1 MAVWT
6 HFTWQHLRRHWKLFT
21 VVLAAMLIGTTLLAS
36 LPMFAAVI
44 ASDNL
49 NLTLQSV
56 AVPGRNLELS
66 SGGSA
71 AENEFIKGAL
81 TDALG
86 ERLTEIIELRRTF
99 FEIIPVNFH
108 ADGSEVPFG
117 ELVRMRLF
125 SFSTL
130 AEETE
135 LVEGRYPTATTE
147 VDVNGFTVIEA
158 VVGQTLAQQENL
170 TIGDQFEGV
179 GNERMVRI
187 VGIIGPRDPGAEIWW
202 GDASLLPFG
211 SERLLGQVDTLI
223 MSFIAHPD
231 TVAAFLDHD
240 LIYRVR
246 VNTTDF
252 DTADAIPFRDSLLNL
267 SAQLASRGILINSRL
282 IDVLNR
288 YEVELNDARVS
299 LLLLT
304 AQSVL
309 AVLYAVGMV
318 SSFLLE
324 QARHELSTMAGR
336 GFSAGQVTRLY
347 AVEALLLSFG
357 IAFPL
362 GPPLAFL
369 LIQLWSRVADL
380 PFGSGIPT
388 QSWLLSLA
396 AALFGLLAVAIPIY
410 VASRRQL
417 TDWAGQRVRPPQ
429 RPTARRLV
437 FDLILL
443 GLGGLAYW
451 QLRNAGALT
460 QTEATNELLGAADPI
475 LLLGPTLLVLAL
487 GLIIL
492 RLFPFLLQAL
502 AYLGQTVRTLI
513 LPLGLSRLARDP
525 AGPSRIL
532 LLICLTA
539 GLTLFAT
546 VFRDSIQVRQVE
558 MARYRS
564 GADIRVIVPLE
575 KEPAQAD
582 IATLLALDEGLVG
595 AMVYRNQIAIG
606 SPEGRRVN
614 MIAVD
619 PENFAAVSAFPQ
631 GVSQFSLAQIMNVL
645 GPADFESEEA
655 ELIPAV
661 FSLSA
666 LPAGYAPQ
674 DLIPLSLGEQTWG
687 FHVRGTINAFPTVE
701 EPFIVVNIHEL
712 ERRINVTAADVL
724 LKGLTGRREL
734 WLAVPDTIDQPQLVQ
749 AIRQNPPPILGATAQ
764 ASRIVGDAQHLLTL
778 YRANLI
784 ARESIAAFNINAIIL
799 AILSS
804 VGFLLIQVFA
814 ARRRLIEFGVLRA
827 LGLSNQGLLRLLTV
841 EAVIL
846 LVLGI
851 LMGIG
856 IGFGLAA
863 IMRPFMST
871 ILADSLGGDIVDRL
885 ILNPLSLLSV
895 LLALLTFYAA
905 AMLLLLY
912 SLSRSD
918 LQRVLRLGDE

>member
-1 MAVWT
+1 
-6 HFTWQHLRRHWKLFT
+6 
-21 VVLAAMLIGTTLLAS
+21 
-36 LPMFAAVI
+36 
-44 ASDNL
+44 
-49 NLTLQSV
+49 
-56 AVPGRNLELS
+56 
-66 SGGSA
+66 
-71 AENEFIKGAL
+71 
-81 TDALG
+81 
-86 ERLTEIIELRRTF
+86 
-99 FEIIPVNFH
+99 
-108 ADGSEVPFG
+108 
-117 ELVRMRLF
+117 
-125 SFSTL
+125 
-130 AEETE
+130 
-135 LVEGRYPTATTE
+135 
-147 VDVNGFTVIEA
+147 
-158 VVGQTLAQQENL
+158 
-170 TIGDQFEGV
+170 
-179 GNERMVRI
+179 
-187 VGIIGPRDPGAEIWW
+187 
-202 GDASLLPFG
+202 
-211 SERLLGQVDTLI
+211 
-223 MSFIAHPD
+223 
-231 TVAAFLDHD
+231 
-240 LIYRVR
+240 
-246 VNTTDF
+246 
-252 DTADAIPFRDSLLNL
+252 LNL
-267 SAQLASRGILINSRL
+267 SAQLGSRGILINSRL
-282 IDVLNR
+282 IDILNR

-347 AVEALLLSFG
+347 GIEALLLSFG

-369 LIQLWSRVADL
+369 IMQLWSRAADL
-380 PFGSGIPT
+380 PFSTGIPT
-388 QSWLLSLA
+388 QSWLLALA
-396 AALFGLLAVAIPIY
+396 AALFGLLAVTIPIFI
-410 VASRRQL
+410 ASRRQL

-443 GLGGLAYW
+443 ALGGLAYW
-451 QLRNAGALT
+451 QLRSAGTLT
-460 QTEATNELLGAADPI
+460 QGDATNELLGSADPI

-487 GLIIL
+487 GLVIL
-492 RLFPFLLQAL
+492 RLFPFLLQGL
-502 AYLGQTVRTLI
+502 AFVSQTVRSLI

-575 KEPAQAD
+575 KEPALAD
-582 IATLLALDEGLVG
+582 IDNLLGLEEGLVG
-595 AMVYRNQIAIG
+595 SMVYRNQIAIG
-606 SPEGRRVN
+606 SPEGRRVD

-619 PENFAAVSAFPQ
+619 PKNFAAVSAFPQ
-631 GVSQFSLAQIMNVL
+631 GISQFSLAQIMNVL
-645 GPADFESEEA
+645 APADFESDEA

-661 FSLSA
+661 FSIAA
-666 LPAGYAPQ
+666 LPAGYANQ
-674 DLIPLSLGEQTWG
+674 DIIPLSLGDQTWG
-687 FHVRGTINAFPTVE
+687 FQVRGIINEFPTVD
-701 EPFIVVNIHEL
+701 EPFIVVNINEL
-712 ERRINVTAADVL
+712 EKRLNVTAVDVL

-734 WLAVPDTIDQPQLVQ
+734 WLAVPADVDQPALVQ
-749 AIRQNPPPILGATAQ
+749 AIRQSPAPILGATAQ
-764 ASRIVGDAQHLLTL
+764 TTRIVGDAQNLLTI

-804 VGFLLIQVFA
+804 VGFLLIQIFA
-814 ARRRLIEFGVLRA
+814 ARRRMVEFGVLRA
-827 LGLSNQGLLRLLTV
+827 LGLSNRGLLRLLTV
-841 EAVIL
+841 EAAIL

-863 IMRPFMST
+863 LMRPFMST

-885 ILNPLSLLSV
+885 ILNPVSLFSV
-895 LLALLTFYAA
+895 LFALFIFYAA
-905 AMLLLLY
+905 AMLMLLY